1 MKTEMFTEAVVWLM
15 QNMLSFVSGHKAS
28 MFYNPQLSSID
39 CRRGLPTFF
48 FWFSWELIIAC
59 K

>member
-1 MKTEMFTEAVVWLM
+1 MFTEAVVWVM